1 MFLAPVSHF
10 QENLKLSPSD
20 KNLGQM
26 VVLPFSLDSAHQHGC
41 TVTVEGECVV
51 VEGSG
56 VDGYSLGQL
65 SLSSGKYSWKVSP
78 SSLILGRSP
87 SFVFMSSLSPAFS
100 QFQFGIM
107 EGEGLRNLVMHI
119 ILGRQWCLTRAVQG
133 LQAGA
138 SQLSVSTAHVQS
150 QQK

>member
-26 VVLPFSLDSAHQHGC
+26 VVLPFSLDSTHQHGC

-78 SSLILGRSP
+78 SSLILG
-87 SFVFMSSLSPAFS
+87 
-100 QFQFGIM
+100 
-107 EGEGLRNLVMHI
+107 
-119 ILGRQWCLTRAVQG
+119 
-133 LQAGA
+133 
-138 SQLSVSTAHVQS
+138 
-150 QQK
+150 

>member
-10 QENLKLSPSD
+10 QDNLKPSPTD
-20 KNLGQM
+20 KNLGQT

-65 SLSSGKYSWKVSP
+65 SLSSGKYSWKVS
-78 SSLILGRSP
+78 SSVDLLKSGILCP
-87 SFVFMSSLSPAFS
+87 DPVLD
-100 QFQFGIM
+100 FQNG
-107 EGEGLRNLVMHI
+107 V
-119 ILGRQWCLTRAVQG
+119 
-133 LQAGA
+133 
-138 SQLSVSTAHVQS
+138 
-150 QQK
+150 

>member
-78 SSLILGRSP
+78 LDLLKSFLSSLVLSRS
-87 SFVFMSSLSPAFS
+87 VFMSSLSPHS
-100 QFQFGIM
+100 ILYINELWSSSCIFQ
-107 EGEGLRNLVMHI
+107 
-119 ILGRQWCLTRAVQG
+119 
-133 LQAGA
+133 
-138 SQLSVSTAHVQS
+138 
-150 QQK
+150 